1 MIIPRSAK
9 GFNVTKI
16 CCTAFVR
23 CDVAS
28 VTLSRYD
35 KENRNGRFL
44 ACIKLNSI
52 TIPDGVSRIEKYAFE
67 GCSAE
72 IYYKGNI
79 YTEENY
85 GEIYKMFE

>member
-1 MIIPRSAK
+1 MQIECRKAAAFQAK
-9 GFNVTKI
+9 FVQYDGKRTSEE
-16 CCTAFVR
+16 TAKAKPLIVR
-23 CDVAS
+23 C
-28 VTLSRYD
+28 
-35 KENRNGRFL
+35 
-44 ACIKLNSI
+44 CLNSI
-52 TIPDGVSRIEKYAFE
+52 TIPDGVKGIEKYAFE